1 MLTTRPPRTGSATF
15 APRSP
20 SAVSHIAIFQAL
32 NLGDLLCATPAARA
46 LRQRYPDAEITW
58 IGRPEMQLLIERLT
72 SVDRFQPFPGF
83 AGIAESPTDEE
94 PSAFWQQFGLALQF
108 HGSGEISNGFV
119 ASLCAKHSVGYG
131 PRGDGR
137 LSTVLPWVED
147 EPEPR
152 RWLRLAA
159 AAGARSDDWSLE
171 MPITP
176 AERTQALS
184 LLRYS
189 AWGRLIGLHVGA
201 SEQARCWP
209 AARFATLGDLLA
221 ARYRATIVLTGSR
234 DDRPLT
240 REVGNLMRHA
250 PLDVAGET
258 SLGAFGAVVA
268 SLDLLVSN
276 DTGASHVAAATGTP
290 SVVLFGPTRPGR
302 WAPLDRVRHRVV
314 DAMQVCPTAADGT
327 AALRQLPIDAVLE
340 VCDAAM
346 EAPRTL
352 RQAAAEVLPWA
363 G

>member
-15 APRSP
+15 PPGSP
-20 SAVSHIAIFQAL
+20 SAVSRIAIFQAL

-58 IGRPEMQLLIERLT
+58 IGRPAMRLLIERLT

-83 AGIAESPTDEE
+83 AGIAESPPDGAPPT
-94 PSAFWQQFGLALQF
+94 AWQHFDLALQF
-108 HGSGEISNGFV
+108 HGSGEICNGFL
-119 ASLCAKHSVGYG
+119 ASLDAKHSVGYG
-131 PRGDGR
+131 PRGDDR
-137 LSTVLPWVED
+137 LSTVMPWVEE

-159 AAGARSDDWSLE
+159 AAGARCDDWSLE

-176 AERTQALS
+176 AEREQALS

-201 SEQARCWP
+201 SQPARCWP
-209 AARFATLGDLLA
+209 AARFAALGDLLA

-234 DDRPLT
+234 DDRSLT
-240 REVGNLMRHA
+240 REVGDLMRHA
-250 PLDVAGET
+250 PLDLAGET
-258 SLGAFGAVVA
+258 NLGAFGAVVA

-276 DTGASHVAAATGTP
+276 DTGASHVAAATGTS

-302 WAPLDRVRHRVV
+302 WAPLDRNRHRVV
-314 DAMQVCPTAADGT
+314 DATQVCPTAANGAD
-327 AALRQLPIDAVLE
+327 ALRQLPIDVVLE
-340 VCDAAM
+340 VCDAAI

-352 RQAAAEVLPWA
+352 RRSPAEVLSWA